1 MAFQRPGMS
10 DFTGAFGANQGILVN
25 LNRDNANGNLEAK
38 LAAVDL
44 EARAGVLK

>member
-1 MAFQRPGMS
+1 LDFLIIRRDAFETRLIYL
-10 DFTGAFGANQGILVN
+10 NQL
-25 LNRDNANGNLEAK
+25 LEAK